1 MGLII
6 GLGLGASEPGLDA
19 YQSAESA
26 YQKFIKD
33 PSQVKYHHNWEKII
47 AKFERVAKDYP
58 NCSKADSAL
67 FKAGRLWRECSR
79 YSSLKKDKEKALI
92 DFGKVVNFYPKS
104 NLADDALLARG
115 EIYLELGAKE
125 SARLE
130 FEKLITQYPSG
141 DCVAKAKSHLAKLGY
156 TNSDSEAMA
165 QEPLPSAPVRENDA
179 IALLLEDSS
188 SEPKPSKN
196 FPLSELIRIRYW
208 SSESYTRVVIDLTQK
223 IEYSSWHLLKADPS
237 LRTPPRLYTD
247 LKGTILS
254 SEFKAQYPYKDN
266 CYELPIGDGL
276 LKRARA
282 GQYQPGVVRIVLDID
297 SIQDFEEFV
306 LPGGEGAGYRMV
318 IDVYGEKKPETKIIT
333 QPGTIP
339 QPVPGKPQRKPLTIV
354 IDPGHGGG
362 DPGAIGPNKLKEKDI
377 SLAVSKLLEQKLK
390 KEFPEAKIIL
400 TRRDDQELSLVERT
414 AKANALEADLFI
426 SIHCNATADHSAYG
440 IETYYLD
447 NTTDRASLKLA
458 ARENFVSEQVMSD
471 AGSDINKILADL
483 ATNSKVNESI
493 PLAHHIQKAMIG
505 ELTNNYSAI
514 KDLGVKKAPFWV
526 LTGATMPCVLV
537 ELSFISHPREEKR
550 LSSPAYQEA
559 LARGI
564 SLGMKRWLKENPSLA
579 DLVAN

>member
-1 MGLII
+1 MMGLII

-26 YQKFIKD
+26 YQKFIKN
-33 PSQVKYHHNWEKII
+33 PSQVKYHHNWEKLI
-47 AKFERVAKDYP
+47 AKFDRVAKDYP
-58 NCSKADSAL
+58 TCSKADSAL
-67 FKAGRLWRECSR
+67 FKAGKLWWECSR
-79 YSSLKKDKEKALI
+79 YSSSRKDKENALI
-92 DFGKVVNFYPKS
+92 AFGKVVNFYPKS
-104 NLADDALLARG
+104 SLADDALLARG
-115 EIYLELGAKE
+115 EIYLELGDKNL
-125 SARLE
+125 ARQE

-141 DCVAKAKSHLAKLGY
+141 DCLGKAKTQLKKLGY
-156 TNSDSEAMA
+156 PSSNAGTT
-165 QEPLPSAPVRENDA
+165 PSAPLRKNDA
-179 IALLLEDSS
+179 IALLLQDSGPESESYKNS
-188 SEPKPSKN
+188 S
-196 FPLSELIRIRYW
+196 LTELIRIRYW
-208 SSESYTRVVIDLTQK
+208 SSESYTRVVIDLTQR
-223 IEYSSWHLLKADPS
+223 IEYTSWHLLKPDPS
-237 LRTPPRLYTD
+237 LGTPPRLYTD

-282 GQYQPGVVRIVLDID
+282 GQYQPEVVRIVLDID
-297 SIQDFEEFV
+297 SIQDFEEFA
-306 LPGGEGAGYRMV
+306 LPGGEGAGYRLV
-318 IDVYGEKKPETKIIT
+318 IDVYGEKKPEIKIIT
-333 QPGTIP
+333 QPGTTP
-339 QPVPGKPQRKPLTIV
+339 QPIPAKRPTKPLTIV

-377 SLAVSKLLEQKLK
+377 SLAVSKALEQKLK
-390 KEFPEAKIIL
+390 KELPEAKIIL
-400 TRRDDQELSLVERT
+400 TRRDDRELSLVERT

-426 SIHCNATADHSAYG
+426 SIHCNATPDHNAYG

-493 PLAHHIQKAMIG
+493 PLAHHIQKAMID
-505 ELTNNYSAI
+505 ELSKNYSAI
-514 KDLGVKKAPFWV
+514 KNLGVKKAPFWV

-550 LSSPAYQEA
+550 LSSPVYQEA

-564 SLGMKRWLKENPSLA
+564 SLGMKRWLKENPSLTGW
-579 DLVAN
+579 VAN